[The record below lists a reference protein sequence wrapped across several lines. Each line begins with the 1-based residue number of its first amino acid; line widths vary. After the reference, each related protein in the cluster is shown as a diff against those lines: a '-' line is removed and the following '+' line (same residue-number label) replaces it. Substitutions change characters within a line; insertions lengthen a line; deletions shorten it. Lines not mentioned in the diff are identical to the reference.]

1 MVVVPVILIL
11 ATACATETES
21 ASHWDGALRDS
32 AGIEIVDNFGEALW
46 RPGEEWRL
54 VEDLTIGMREGPPE
68 YQFGRISSFAELSDG
83 RIAVTDRMAS
93 KLRFYSPTGEHL
105 LSIGKQGQ
113 GPKEFGQG
121 LLGVLRGAG
130 DTLLVTD
137 YRNQQVH
144 RIAPDGSWQASF
156 STRPDGEWFNSGWD
170 TAPSGM
176 IVSRFSPVQRP
187 DQPPAD
193 TLDFVAVRNLDGT
206 LGDTMGVVP
215 TAQSFRFSDGE
226 PERRFYAGR
235 PDIDLRWD
243 GQGLITG
250 RSDTYEL
257 VWLDAGGE
265 PERIVRLHREP
276 DPFTPEEQA
285 TLMDRFNEMI
295 DGAGAPPERKE
306 QIRRSIKFED
316 NYPYYRRFMNGPRGT
331 LWRPSRSRRSRS
343 ARRCVRPPGT
353 TCSTDRGGTWGS
365 SKSRTRCRL
374 DCWTGSGCLESY
386 VTSSRLSI
394 CGSTGSKAWTQTG
407 RLRTEI
413 ARCRT
418 SSRSVPAAGS
428 LVSEAGRAFAS
439 GLGNLPKP

>member
-1 MVVVPVILIL
+1 MHVPLMVVVPVILIL

-32 AGIEIVDNFGEALW
+32 AGIEIVDNFGQALW

-331 LWRPSRSRRSRS
+331 LWLRRVLPIRDMTPEQVEALTFS
-343 ARRCVRPPGT
+343 ASVR
-353 TCSTDRGGTWGS
+353 
-365 SKSRTRCRL
+365 
-374 DCWTGSGCLESY
+374 
-386 VTSSRLSI
+386 
-394 CGSTGSKAWTQTG
+394 
-407 RLRTEI
+407 
-413 ARCRT
+413 
-418 SSRSVPAAGS
+418 PAAGYD
-428 LVSEAGRAFAS
+428 VFDRQGRYLGIVEVPYEMPF
-439 GLGNLPKP
+439 GLLDGERMFGIVRDELEVEYLRIYRIEGMDPNGAVED

>member
-1 MVVVPVILIL
+1 MV
-11 ATACATETES
+11 
-21 ASHWDGALRDS
+21 
-32 AGIEIVDNFGEALW
+32 
-46 RPGEEWRL
+46 
-54 VEDLTIGMREGPPE
+54 
-68 YQFGRISSFAELSDG
+68 
-83 RIAVTDRMAS
+83 S

-130 DTLLVTD
+130 DTLFVTD

-156 STRPDGEWFNSGWD
+156 STRPDGEWFTSGWD
-170 TAPSGM
+170 TAPTGM

-187 DQPPAD
+187 DRPPAD
-193 TLDFVAVRNLDGT
+193 TLDYVVVRNLDGT

-215 TAQSFRFSDGE
+215 TARSFRFSDGE
-226 PERRFYAGR
+226 PEQRFYAGR

-257 VWLDAGGE
+257 VWLDAAGE
-265 PERIVRLHREP
+265 PERIVRLHRKP

-285 TLMDRFNEMI
+285 TLMARFNEMI

-331 LWRPSRSRRSRS
+331 LWLRRVLPIRDMTPEQVEALTFS
-343 ARRCVRPPGT
+343 ASVR
-353 TCSTDRGGTWGS
+353 
-365 SKSRTRCRL
+365 
-374 DCWTGSGCLESY
+374 
-386 VTSSRLSI
+386 
-394 CGSTGSKAWTQTG
+394 
-407 RLRTEI
+407 
-413 ARCRT
+413 
-418 SSRSVPAAGS
+418 PAAGYDVFDRQGRY
-428 LVSEAGRAFAS
+428 LGIVEVPHEMPFGLLDGERMFGIVRDELEVEYLRIYRIEGMDLNEAGE
-439 GLGNLPKP
+439 L

>member
-1 MVVVPVILIL
+1 MRRPPAAAVLLIL
-11 ATACATETES
+11 TLAVACATETES

-32 AGIEIVDNFGEALW
+32 AGIEIVENFGEPLW

-68 YQFGRISSFAELSDG
+68 YQFGKISSFAELSDG
-83 RIAVTDRMAS
+83 RIAVTDRMVS

-193 TLDFVAVRNLDGT
+193 TLDFVVVRNLDGT

-226 PERRFYAGR
+226 PEQRFYAGR

-257 VWLDAGGE
+257 VWLDAGGK

-276 DPFTPEEQA
+276 DPFTPEEQS
-285 TLMDRFNEMI
+285 TLMARLNEMI
-295 DGAGAPPERKE
+295 DRAGVPPERKE

-331 LWRPSRSRRSRS
+331 LWLRRVLPIRDMTPEQVEALTFS
-343 ARRCVRPPGT
+343 ASVRPAPGYDVF
-353 TCSTDRGGTWGS
+353 DRQGRYLGIVEVPYEMPFGL
-365 SKSRTRCRL
+365 L
-374 DCWTGSGCLESY
+374 DGERMFGIVQDELEVEY
-386 VTSSRLSI
+386 
-394 CGSTGSKAWTQTG
+394 
-407 RLRTEI
+407 LRIYRIEGMAPI
-413 ARCRT
+413 G
-418 SSRSVPAAGS
+418 AA
-428 LVSEAGRAFAS
+428 ED
-439 GLGNLPKP
+439 